1 MEDRMEPAIILALF
15 LSAVLGILVV
25 MVATAL
31 LGWLWNIT
39 IPDIFGIRQIT
50 FWEAFRL
57 LLISAILFSGPLAQ
71 VDLSL

>member
-1 MEDRMEPAIILALF
+1 MEDRMEPAVILALF
-15 LSAVLGILVV
+15 LSTVLGILVV

-57 LLISAILFSGPLAQ
+57 MLIAALLFGGPFAQ
-71 VDLSL
+71 IDLGG

>member
-1 MEDRMEPAIILALF
+1 MEPAIILALF

>member
-1 MEDRMEPAIILALF
+1 MEPAIVFALF
-15 LSAVLGILVV
+15 LPAVLTILIV

-39 IPDIFGIRQIT
+39 IPGIFGIREIT

-57 LLISAILFSGPLAQ
+57 LLISALLFGGPLAQ

>member
-1 MEDRMEPAIILALF
+1 MEPAIILALF
-15 LSAVLGILVV
+15 LSTVLGILVV

>member
-1 MEDRMEPAIILALF
+1 MEPAVILALF